1 MATVL
6 TIDPGGA
13 RFAINGEPVFLL
25 GASYYGGLGASDAFV
40 DADLADLRRY
50 GVNWIRVWCTWGA
63 FGRDVSAVDRAGE
76 ASEPGMS
83 RLAALCERA
92 DAMGMVVDV
101 TFSRG
106 NGVVNPPFRRLGPHR
121 TAVAAVAERLRPYR
135 NVYIDMGNERN
146 LLDRRLVRFE
156 ELDEL
161 RDTIRRIDPDRL
173 ATASASGDIPLVDV
187 SRYLLLAKV
196 DFLAPHR
203 PRCADAPAQ
212 TAARTVEALD
222 EARRVLCRPVP
233 VHYQEPF
240 RRDWRTWQPTADD
253 FVADLR
259 AAIEGGAAGW
269 CFHNG
274 DNQARADG
282 RPRRSFDMSDDE
294 GRLFDQLDDE
304 ERTFLDRV
312 GEVIGGR

>member
-6 TIDPGGA
+6 TIDPDGM
-13 RFAINGEPVFLL
+13 RFRINGRPVFLL
-25 GASYYGGLGASDAFV
+25 GASYYGGLGASDGFIA
-40 DADLADLRRY
+40 ADLADLR
-50 GVNWIRVWCTWGA
+50 GLGFNWIRVWCTWGA
-63 FGRDVSAVDRAGE
+63 FGRDVSAVGRSGE

-92 DAMGMVVDV
+92 DGLGMVVDV

-106 NGVVNPPFRRLGPHR
+106 NGVVNPPLHGQSSHLAALR
-121 TAVAAVAERLRPYR
+121 AVAERLKPYR
-135 NVYIDMGNERN
+135 NVYLDMGNERN
-146 LLDRRLVRFE
+146 ILDRRFVRFE
-156 ELDEL
+156 DLAEL
-161 RDTIRRIDPDRL
+161 RRAIRDIDPDRL
-173 ATASASGDIPLVDV
+173 ATASASEDIPLTDV
-187 SRYLLLAKV
+187 SRYLLLAGV

-203 PRCADAPAQ
+203 PRSAGSPAQ
-212 TAARTVEALD
+212 TAARTREYLD
-222 EARRVLCRPVP
+222 EARRVLGHPVP

-240 RRDWRTWQPTADD
+240 RRDWRAWQPAAED

-259 AAIEGGAAGW
+259 GAIESGAAGW

-274 DNQARADG
+274 DAQGRDDG

-304 ERTFLDRV
+304 ERRSIERI
-312 GEVIGGR
+312 GEEARGL